1 MQYQVFVKNPAES
14 EFMASVIGLPNVT
27 ANGMTEKEAIDKL
40 KVILDA
46 QFRNGK
52 LVTIDIDIPSTVTE
66 ERNDPWIDNMGI
78 FQDDPTFD
86 EFLAEVNSY
95 RNEVDL
101 IEDYR

>member
-1 MQYQVFVKNPAES
+1 NPAES
-14 EFMASVIGLPNVT
+14 EFMASVIGLPNLT

-52 LVTIDIDIPSTVTE
+52 LVTIDIDIPSKVTE

-78 FQDDPTFD
+78 FQDDPTFED
-86 EFLAEVNSY
+86 FLTEVNNY

-101 IEDYR
+101 TEDYR